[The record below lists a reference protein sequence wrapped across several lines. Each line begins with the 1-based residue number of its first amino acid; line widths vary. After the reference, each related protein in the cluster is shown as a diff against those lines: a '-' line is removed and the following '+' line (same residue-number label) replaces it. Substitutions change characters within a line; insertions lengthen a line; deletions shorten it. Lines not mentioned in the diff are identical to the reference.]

1 MFIILLYSKG
11 KLEEVV
17 EMLAQMVSRPFL
29 NTPQA
34 DMAERSRDVEYI
46 HRELLEM
53 LREVLVKGLKE
64 DPPPV
69 PRPSIGEDGED
80 EDFEID
86 PLVLFA
92 HLALRHDPQFR
103 EIFEQL
109 LAEGEIQQQ
118 P

>member
-1 MFIILLYSKG
+1 
-11 KLEEVV
+11 
-17 EMLAQMVSRPFL
+17 MLAQMVSRPYL

-46 HRELLEM
+46 QQELMEM
-53 LREVLVKGLKE
+53 LREVLVKGLQE
-64 DPPPV
+64 DPPPPV
-69 PRPSIGEDGED
+69 RPTTNVGDEDD
-80 EDFEID
+80 EDFEVD

-109 LAEGEIQQQ
+109 IAEGEIQQRR